1 LHPGAGVRHA
11 AGRRMRHRD
20 RPPGHAPDRQRQH
33 PRRGAVP
40 GAAAPRLKARGV
52 LSRLLQSY
60 DIVLLQRM
68 RSVLEDRGIVVHISD
83 EFTVAIAG
91 LPGAEQPRGL
101 WGRREDRDAAVRALR
116 LVIPPDELPPLEDE

>member
-1 LHPGAGVRHA
+1 
-11 AGRRMRHRD
+11 M
-20 RPPGHAPDRQRQH
+20 
-33 PRRGAVP
+33 
-40 GAAAPRLKARGV
+40 

-83 EFTVAIAG
+83 EFTFAISG

-101 WGRREDRDAAVRALR
+101 WVRREDRDAAVRALR
-116 LVIPPDELPPLEDE
+116 LVIPPDELPPLEDK